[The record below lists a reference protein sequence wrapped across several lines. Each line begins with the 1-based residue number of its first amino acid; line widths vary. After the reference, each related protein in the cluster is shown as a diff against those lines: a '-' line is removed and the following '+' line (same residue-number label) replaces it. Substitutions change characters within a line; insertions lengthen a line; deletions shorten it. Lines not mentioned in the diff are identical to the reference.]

1 MILLQNVNVKLE
13 AFEGPVELLYHLIE
27 KNKIDIYDIPI
38 ASLTEQYLEVIG
50 GEQYRNM
57 DNISEFMVMAAT
69 LLEIKSKMLLP
80 KPPVEDE
87 EEEDPRAR
95 LVEKLLEYKKFK
107 NISEDLKSRQE
118 QAAHVFYKESEV
130 PEEFTKYKEPAD
142 INGVLN
148 GVTIEDIF
156 NAFKEVMS
164 RRENKVDRV
173 RSGFRSVERD
183 RFTVEEKISYITDL
197 LTFSPKVSFYRMF
210 RKGSSKNEKV
220 VTFLA
225 LLELIKLKKVSFS
238 QNEIFGDIEIT
249 LYKEKEENNETGR
262 A

>member
-1 MILLQNVNVKLE
+1 MILLQNVNIKLE
-13 AFEGPVELLYHLIE
+13 AFEGPIELLYHLIE

-38 ASLTEQYLEVIG
+38 SSLTEQYLEIIG
-50 GEQYRNM
+50 GDTYRNM

-80 KPPVEDE
+80 KPPAEDE

-107 NISEDLKSRQE
+107 NISEDLRTRQE
-118 QAAHVFYKESEV
+118 QAAHVFYKEGNV
-130 PEEFTKYKEPAD
+130 PEEFIKYKEPVD
-142 INGVLN
+142 INEVLN
-148 GVTIEDIF
+148 GVTIDDIF
-156 NAFKEVMS
+156 NAFKEVMN

-173 RSGFRSVERD
+173 RSGFKSVERD

-197 LTFSPKVSFYRMF
+197 LTLSPKVSFYRMF
-210 RKGSSKNEKV
+210 RRGSSKNEKV

-249 LYKEKEENNETGR
+249 LYKEKEENNEIGR